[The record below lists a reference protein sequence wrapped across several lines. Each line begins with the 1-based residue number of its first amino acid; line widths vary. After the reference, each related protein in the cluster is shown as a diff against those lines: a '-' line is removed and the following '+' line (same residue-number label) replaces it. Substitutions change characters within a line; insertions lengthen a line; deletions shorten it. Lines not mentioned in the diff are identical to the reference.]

1 MELLRIVSMLMV
13 VFVHIDGASLG
24 LPESL
29 SAASSARDV
38 WRLAAQAVVIIGVNC
53 FTLISGYFGI
63 RFRLRSGVSY
73 LFQCLFYAV
82 GIASVA
88 YLCFPNASDFGS
100 WWESWLVFTHTDLW
114 YVPAYF
120 LLMLISPVINAGLK
134 QIGRRG
140 TFLVTGLFIV
150 YTLWVGWWCSGSF
163 NANGYTPLQ
172 LLMVY
177 MIGRCLRLLP
187 RPRRAW
193 PWALAYLG
201 CAAATF
207 LSMTFLDPLRAYA
220 YNSPFVLAESVALF
234 MAFSAMR
241 FRSCVVNYISRS
253 AFAVYLT
260 HKSQIVW
267 VCLFKPLVVKCWGVM
282 TLGEFSLF
290 ALLFALAV
298 YIAVIPLDM
307 LRRFVWRTLTR
318 LHLREW

>member
-13 VFVHIDGASLG
+13 VLVHIDGASLG
-24 LPESL
+24 LPDTL
-29 SAASSARDV
+29 SAASTARDV
-38 WRLAAQAVVIIGVNC
+38 WRLAVEALVIIGVNC

-63 RFRLRSGVSY
+63 RLRLQSALSY

-82 GIASVA
+82 GLATAACLYRPDAVDA
-88 YLCFPNASDFGS
+88 GF
-100 WWESWLVFTHTDLW
+100 WWQSWLVLTHTDLW

-120 LLMLISPVINAGLK
+120 LLMLISPVINAGLE
-134 QIGRRG
+134 QVGRRG
-140 TFLVTGLFIV
+140 TFLITGLFIG
-150 YTLWVGWWCSGSF
+150 YTLWAGWWWGGSF

-177 MIGRCLRLLP
+177 MIGRCLHLLP

-201 CAAATF
+201 FAAATC

-234 MAFSAMR
+234 MAFSAIR
-241 FRSCVVNYISRS
+241 FRSRAVNFAARS

-267 VCLFKPLVVKCWGVM
+267 DNLFKPLVVKCWGAM
-282 TLGEFSLF
+282 TLGEFTLF
-290 ALLFALAV
+290 SLLFALAV

-307 LRRFVWRTLTR
+307 LRRLAWRTLTR
-318 LHLREW
+318 LRPV